1 MQTDPGAS
9 GLHPQVN
16 GKFRKILD
24 VLPWERHSKSTR
36 TQDGTKWLSTSS
48 SDVACQTH
56 ARECSLQQ
64 LLLTGEDEIFQNQ
77 KTRAAGAAATK
88 YHRRGGWDNRH
99 CVCHSSGGR
108 KSEAKVWAGR
118 FSEAS
123 LPGLSM
129 AIFSLCP
136 HMVSPLRVSSLISPS
151 QGHSA
156 MVTKNRKIYL
166 CWQEK

>member
-56 ARECSLQQ
+56 GRECSLQQ
-64 LLLTGEDEIFQNQ
+64 LLLTGEDEMFHNQ

-88 YHRRGGWDNRH
+88 YHRWGGWDNRH
-99 CVCHSSGGR
+99 CVCHVLEAGSLRPRCGQGVSRRPLSLACRWPSSPCALTW
-108 KSEAKVWAGR
+108 SPPCV
-118 FSEAS
+118 
-123 LPGLSM
+123 
-129 AIFSLCP
+129 CP
-136 HMVSPLRVSSLISPS
+136 
-151 QGHSA
+151 A
-156 MVTKNRKIYL
+156 
-166 CWQEK
+166 